1 MLVTAITIA
10 SQEVTQ
16 AAHEAAFV
24 PHSQFQG
31 FGGAVIVSLIAFT
44 IVFSVLAALS
54 AMIFVNRYIAAIAEK
69 KDKGAKT
76 APSASAPA
84 PSATTAAPVTQTA
97 TDANDMKKVVAVISA
112 AINASVGKSVNII
125 SVTPAQGNCSNMN
138 VMWRAAGIA
147 ECMASRLGTDSRSW

>member
-84 PSATTAAPVTQTA
+84 AAAAPVIQA
-97 TDANDMKKVVAVISA
+97 SPDANDMKKVVAVISA

-125 SVTPAQGNCSNMN
+125 SIRPAQGNCSNTN

>member
-10 SQEVTQ
+10 SQEVAQ
-16 AAHEAAFV
+16 VDQEAAFV

-54 AMIFVNRYIAAIAEK
+54 EMIFVNRYIAAIAEK

-84 PSATTAAPVTQTA
+84 AAAAPVIQA
-97 TDANDMKKVVAVISA
+97 SPDANDMKKVVAVISA

-125 SVTPAQGNCSNMN
+125 SIRPAQGNRSNTN